1 MIFCRLDGVLITKSV
16 NVFVLLS
23 ATWEGKYSLFFFL
36 KSHQL
41 NWFSLKNPFADGNEV
56 VIFI

>member
-1 MIFCRLDGVLITKSV
+1 MSLYSYQ
-16 NVFVLLS
+16 LL
-23 ATWEGKYSLFFFL
+23 GKVSIHCFFL